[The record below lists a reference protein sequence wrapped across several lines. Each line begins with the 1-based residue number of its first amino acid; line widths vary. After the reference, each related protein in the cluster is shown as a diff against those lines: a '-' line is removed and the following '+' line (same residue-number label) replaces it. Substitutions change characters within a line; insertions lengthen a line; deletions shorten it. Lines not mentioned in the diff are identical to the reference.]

1 VGAKSVRVGI
11 VGCGV
16 VGAAI
21 AYRLS
26 KVPGMEVLVYDGRES
41 DRLDATGAALGVL
54 MAVSCA
60 KLKGRHI
67 KLRLESLTLFE
78 ELIPELG
85 ERTGIEIAY
94 NRHGILQL
102 FFDQA
107 ELDRWQTTQ
116 AVRQKKG
123 FRLDIWS
130 KEQLLEQF
138 PELASAHSFE
148 GNGAVVGAVFSPQ
161 DRQLNPAVLT
171 QALIQG
177 AVKNGAKFHFNA
189 PVSEFRSQGLD
200 GHQQVTHL
208 HIPQDDVPVD
218 WVVIAAGLGAMS
230 LTQTLKQTIPIFPV
244 LGQALQL
251 KCLEPIRPNSPVIT
265 EGDVHVVPLNDR
277 ELWVGATVEYPQSE
291 IDIAIEP
298 NPQDLEQ
305 VRLRAIFLYPPL
317 AGAEVIRTWQGLR
330 PRPHERAAPVIERLP
345 GYQNVLVAAG
355 HYRNGVLLAPVTAE
369 RILTF
374 LQSAL

>member
-1 VGAKSVRVGI
+1 VRVGI

-26 KVPGMEVLVYDGRES
+26 KIPGMEVLVYDGRKPDQLE
-41 DRLDATGAALGVL
+41 ATGAALGVL

-78 ELIPELG
+78 ELIPELV
-85 ERTGIEIAY
+85 ERTGINIAY

-102 FFDQA
+102 FFDKA
-107 ELDRWQTTQ
+107 ELDRWNTTQ

-123 FRLDIWS
+123 FRLEIWS

-138 PELASAHSFE
+138 PELAFAHSFE
-148 GNGAVVGAVFSPQ
+148 SNESVVGAVFSPQ
-161 DRQLNPAVLT
+161 DRQLDPVVLT

-177 AVKNGAKFHFNA
+177 ALQNGAKFHFNT
-189 PVSEFRSQGLD
+189 PVSGFRSQDLD
-200 GHQQVTHL
+200 NYRQVTHL
-208 HIPQDDVPVD
+208 RTPQDDVPLD
-218 WVVIAAGLGAMS
+218 WIVVAAGLGSMP
-230 LTQTLKQTIPIFPV
+230 LTQTLNQPIPIFPV

-251 KCLEPIRPNSPVIT
+251 RCLEPIRLDSPVIT
-265 EGDVHVVPLNDR
+265 EGDVHVVPLNDH
-277 ELWVGATVEYPQSE
+277 ELWIGATVEYLQSE
-291 IDIAIEP
+291 TDVSIDP

-305 VRLRAIFLYPPL
+305 IRLKAIALYPPL

-345 GYQNVLVAAG
+345 GYQNVLIAAG

-369 RILTF
+369 RIQTL
-374 LQSAL
+374 LQTAL

>member
-1 VGAKSVRVGI
+1 VKVGI

-26 KVPGMEVLVYDGRES
+26 KTPGMEILVYDGRDS
-41 DRLDATGAALGVL
+41 GQLDATGAALGVL

-78 ELIPELG
+78 DLIPELV

-107 ELDRWQTTQ
+107 ELDRWYTTQ

-130 KEQLLEQF
+130 KEQLLEKF
-138 PELASAHSFE
+138 PELSSAHPFE
-148 GNGAVVGAVFSPQ
+148 GNEAVVGAVFSPQ

-177 AVKNGAKFHFNA
+177 AVQNGAKFHFNTS
-189 PVSEFRSQGLD
+189 VSGFRSQGLD

-208 HIPQDDVPVD
+208 HTPQDDVPVD
-218 WVVIAAGLGAMS
+218 WIVVAAGLGAMF

-251 KCLEPIRPNSPVIT
+251 KCSEPIRPNSPVIT
-265 EGDVHVVPLNDR
+265 GGDVHVVPLNDR

-305 VRLRAIFLYPPL
+305 VRLRAIALYPPL

-345 GYQNVLVAAG
+345 SYQNVLIAAG

-369 RILTF
+369 RIQTL
-374 LQSAL
+374 LQTAL

>member
-1 VGAKSVRVGI
+1 VRVGI

-26 KVPGMEVLVYDGRES
+26 KIPGMAVLVYDGRKP

-78 ELIPELG
+78 ELIPELV
-85 ERTGIEIAY
+85 ERTGIDIAY
-94 NRHGILQL
+94 NRQGILQV

-107 ELDRWQTTQ
+107 ELDRWYTTQ

-123 FRLDIWS
+123 FQLEIWS

-138 PELASAHSFE
+138 PELISAHSLE
-148 GNGAVVGAVFSPQ
+148 GNESVVGAVFSPQ

-171 QALIQG
+171 QALVQG
-177 AVKNGAKFHFNA
+177 AVQNGAKFHFNT
-189 PVSEFRSQGLD
+189 PVSGFRSQSLD
-200 GHQQVTHL
+200 NHHQVTHL
-208 HIPQDDVPVD
+208 HTSQNDVPVD
-218 WVVIAAGLGAMS
+218 WIVVAAGLGSMP
-230 LTQTLKQTIPIFPV
+230 LTQTLKQPIPIFPV
-244 LGQALQL
+244 LGQALHL
-251 KCLEPIRPNSPVIT
+251 RCPEPIRRDSPVIT

-277 ELWVGATVEYPQSE
+277 EVWVGATVEYPHFETDVS
-291 IDIAIEP
+291 IDP
-298 NPQDLEQ
+298 NPEDLER
-305 VRLRAIFLYPPL
+305 VRLRAIALYPPL
-317 AGAEVIRTWQGLR
+317 ARAEVIRTWQGLR

-345 GYQNVLVAAG
+345 GYQNVSIAAG

-369 RILTF
+369 RVLTF
-374 LQSAL
+374 LQTTL